1 MEIMQELGCFHSVS
15 SGELHFTEFLGG
27 HSGFSQEPQ
36 NCQFCEKEIAL
47 AAGIQE
53 DK

>member
-1 MEIMQELGCFHSVS
+1 MMQEPDSFHRVS
-15 SGELHFTEFLGG
+15 SRELHFTGFQEGNG
-27 HSGFSQEPQ
+27 GFSQGPQ
-36 NCQFCEKEIAL
+36 NCKVCEKEIAL